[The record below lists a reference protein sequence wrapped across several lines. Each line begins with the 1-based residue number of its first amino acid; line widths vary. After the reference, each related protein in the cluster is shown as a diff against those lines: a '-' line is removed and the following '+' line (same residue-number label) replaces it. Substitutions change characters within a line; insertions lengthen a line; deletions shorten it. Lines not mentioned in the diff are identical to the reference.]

1 MRVVEPADYQPKDN
15 PHGVEVWGLLRKP
28 EVQISR
34 IELAPGRRL
43 KLHRTPV
50 DALFYVLAGRG
61 TVTVGEE
68 EREVA
73 AGCLIDSP
81 ARIPHT
87 WRNEGGEPLSI
98 LVIKTPAQS
107 EPTEFL
113 E

>member
-28 EVQISR
+28 EVQVSR
-34 IELAPGRRL
+34 IELAPGQRL

-50 DALFYVLAGRG
+50 DALFFVLAGRG

-68 EREVA
+68 EREA
-73 AGCLIDSP
+73 TAGCLIDSP

-87 WRNEGGEPLSI
+87 WRNSDREKLSV
-98 LVIKTPAQS
+98 LTIKIPAQTEPS
-107 EPTEFL
+107 EIL